1 MDCYLDKGYARL
13 AQPSLTKPRVVWYL
27 PIFTVQ
33 NPAKPKK
40 VRIVWD
46 AAAKVNGI
54 SLNDLLMSGPDL
66 NEPLMRVLL
75 RFRQGPWAVVGD
87 IKEMFHQ
94 VLAREEDRPAMRF
107 FWSKNSDTVHEY
119 EMCVMSFGATCSPT
133 IAQYVKNKNAS
144 DHAGVYP
151 AAALS
156 VKRNTYVDDWL
167 VSEWIKD
174 KLTELTQEV
183 QAINRAAG
191 FEMGKWICN
200 HKEIASWL
208 VISNSE
214 LGLDNMC
221 ENKVLGM
228 KWLVHED

>member
-1 MDCYLDKGYARL
+1 
-13 AQPSLTKPRVVWYL
+13 
-27 PIFTVQ
+27 
-33 NPAKPKK
+33 
-40 VRIVWD
+40 
-46 AAAKVNGI
+46 
-54 SLNDLLMSGPDL
+54 
-66 NEPLMRVLL
+66 
-75 RFRQGPWAVVGD
+75 VVGD

-94 VLAREEDRPAMRF
+94 VLAREEDRPAMKF

-167 VSEWIKD
+167 VSGWNKD
-174 KLTELTQEV
+174 KLAELTQEV

-200 HKEIASWL
+200 HKEIVSWL
-208 VISNSE
+208 GISNSE
-214 LGLDNMC
+214 LGLDNTG

-228 KWLVHED
+228 KWLVNEDEFIYKVNPRIFGEFKTTSGRPTKRELLSFVMSIFDPLGLIAFVTIGPKLLLRETWKQELDWDDQIPEHMMGARQQWI